1 MATLDDIRKS
11 LDDNREKVYKKDYT
25 FFSVD
30 YIHTL
35 AKASIREG
43 CNCRECCANTEK
55 LALFASTYPDLINAG
70 EAGKRQLEDGL
81 DGVTTHLVKRHGYA
95 RDGWFRAVYSL
106 VGMGGGLVLALLAY
120 LLFGDSVG
128 SPKAM
133 FLAVLFVPVMLGYI
147 VGGVM
152 DSRYR
157 QNHKN
162 L

>member
-1 MATLDDIRKS
+1 MATLDDIKKS
-11 LDDNREKVYKKDYT
+11 LEDNRAKVYKKDYT

-43 CNCRECCANTEK
+43 CHCRECCANTER
-55 LALFASTYPDLINAG
+55 LALLAATYPDLINSG

-81 DGVTTHLVKRHGYA
+81 DSVTRHLVKQHGYA
-95 RDGWFRAVYSL
+95 RDGWFKAMYSL
-106 VGMGGGLVLALLAY
+106 IGLGVGLVLALLAY
-120 LLFGDSVG
+120 LLFARHTG

-133 FLAVLFVPVMLGYI
+133 FLAVLFVPVMVCYILGSRR
-147 VGGVM
+147 
-152 DSRYR
+152 DSNYR
-157 QNHKN
+157 LNHKN